1 MLTLEDI
8 VEEIIQEEIVDET
21 DVYASPLRLLARM
34 IPFSV
39 ATKPVLSL
47 PRCFRA
53 RACSTHDI
61 QPQAG
66 SKRTEVRPRH
76 TRISCGVVA
85 GITIDRR
92 FPIPENVPTA
102 WFQAV

>member
-61 QPQAG
+61 QPQVFQVDVDRQLKIQG
-66 SKRTEVRPRH
+66 RNERKFDLG
-76 TRISCGVVA
+76 TRGFLVVWLPA
-85 GITIDRR
+85 S
-92 FPIPENVPTA
+92 P
-102 WFQAV
+102 